1 MISIKQISGELAF
14 NGLQAAEGEK
24 IVYGED
30 VNVQQTEKLLITIE
44 KFFRGSILMVQVVL
58 LIIWWRIAFVIAQPG
73 FLSINCGGKSNYTD
87 ENNIEWVPDD
97 NYIEVGQKEE
107 IKNSSL
113 PLYEQS
119 LRVFPQPLNKS
130 CYKLPI
136 TRNVPHLV
144 RIWFYNGNY
153 SGQPD
158 LPIFK
163 FSIETTGMLALRN
176 ISNRITQHNV
186 SSEGILVSSGDV
198 LFICLIRISE
208 IVSPFITAIELRTL
222 RQGMYPQ
229 VKPGTMLQMEARY
242 DPGGNST
249 IRYPQDQFDR
259 LWNPLNIPGAQNV
272 MMQETISTDATQ
284 DLPPSAVMQTAAVAP
299 DGTNIIDMT
308 FPQISNPLVLMYFA
322 EIEMVN
328 ASESRSFRVLEA
340 DGNMLE
346 NISLARNFSATEVS
360 FTFVGTNLSLY
371 NLPNSGSPPL
381 INAFEYYQLITT
393 EPATYTGDAVALA
406 SLKQRFPINNWI
418 SDPCF
423 GLPWEGILCNNSIS
437 SVRVSEINLSGR
449 NLTGSLPTALA
460 QMTELINILIDNNNF
475 SGVIAQRFLNQI
487 SITYKGNPYLSIL
500 SQNST
505 QSNSKKSNVGV
516 ISGIISGGII
526 IIIVILAVSI
536 VVYRRKFRRKDIAN
550 RDSKGNAS
558 GSKSVYLQ
566 DPDYSMV
573 LVPNP
578 SKSRAFT
585 LEEMMIATK
594 EFSCKIG
601 QGGFGSVF
609 WGKLEDEKQIAVKVL
624 SSFSNQGASEFLNEI
639 DLLSRVH
646 HKNLV
651 SLLGYCNESRALMLV
666 YEYMLGGSLKDHLYG
681 TSAEQYP
688 NLDWKNRLNIAL
700 DAARGLEYLHVSCT
714 PKIIHRDIKTANIL
728 LDDKLNGKLA
738 DFGLSRVTIDGEAS
752 HVTTTVKGTVGYLD
766 PEYFKTY
773 MLTDKTDIYSFGVI
787 LLEIICGRAPV
798 DAKVSSDEINLVRWV
813 TPVLEMA
820 EYPERIVE
828 IVDKRL
834 VDDYSLKSIAH
845 VAKLAIRC
853 VGDKPSSRPS
863 ASEVLVEMKMAVQYH
878 ASSVDLSEEI
888 DIDYRD

>member
-119 LRVFPQPLNKS
+119 LRVFPQPLNKF

-176 ISNRITQHNV
+176 ISNRSTQHNV

-208 IVSPFITAIELRTL
+208 IVSSFITAIELRTL
-222 RQGMYPQ
+222 RQGMYRQ

-249 IRYPQDQFDR
+249 IRYPQDQSDR

-371 NLPNSGSPPL
+371 NLPNSGPPPL

-406 SLKQRFPINNWI
+406 SLKQRFQINNWI

-449 NLTGSLPTALA
+449 NLTGSLPPALA

-550 RDSKGNAS
+550 TDSKGNAS

-714 PKIIHRDIKTANIL
+714 PRIIHRDIKTANIL

-798 DAKVSSDEINLVRWV
+798 DAKVSRDEINLV

-820 EYPERIVE
+820 EYPERIVQ

-834 VDDYSLKSIAH
+834 VDDYSLKSIAR

-863 ASEVLVEMKMAVQYH
+863 ASEVLVEMKMAVQCH

>member
-1 MISIKQISGELAF
+1 
-14 NGLQAAEGEK
+14 
-24 IVYGED
+24 
-30 VNVQQTEKLLITIE
+30 
-44 KFFRGSILMVQVVL
+44 MVQVVL

-460 QMTELINILIDNNNF
+460 QMTELINISLANNNFSGHLPNFSNLAKLERINLQNNRLSGEVPDWLFQLHNLKELLIDNNNF

-700 DAARGLEYLHVSCT
+700 DAARGLEYLH
-714 PKIIHRDIKTANIL
+714 
-728 LDDKLNGKLA
+728 
-738 DFGLSRVTIDGEAS
+738 
-752 HVTTTVKGTVGYLD
+752 GTVGYLD